1 MNYFL
6 SYLDPAYKSS
16 VVSQDLLREDTESA
30 ERTKYEVR
38 VPFKLEYKCDIIWWI
53 VKLETAAN
61 HALDVDTKNYIWE
74 YFKDPETAGA
84 IFARHDSRTKKAIKN
99 NAQKFIAIITTENFI
114 LKNVITEKE
123 PVKTLPLFRKWLVE
137 KGTKFNNGD
146 LREAITRWSSQYEKC
161 KDPKLYHSV
170 ADISLFIASH
180 TFDND
185 ITILLLREGNLGA
198 NKKQEV
204 INGQLKLRKDEVLD
218 VFNNCFHYREKEYE
232 LPTAGSLVTSI
243 DQREVLKDAIDID
256 DDDNDRANY
265 HLTNEEKIIEFV
277 WDSGSPIHIISDL
290 TLLYD
295 FEKRSTTVSGL
306 GGGTEISPGFGKM
319 DVRTIYG
326 KSTTL
331 DEVYYLPN
339 STNIISGQRSLP
351 WIYDQD
357 IQMLF
362 DRKLR
367 VLSSRI
373 PDKPHHI
380 YVALKC
386 KIQSQDQTDLRHL
399 IMISESD
406 MRQAFRTYQVNLR
419 GYDWLSK
426 LDYNAKDLAIHLMLG
441 HPSYQQYNKIRD
453 LHNNS
458 DPPPKDPL
466 PTIALDIRKY
476 CRSCRIRT
484 MTKSQ
489 APRKG
494 KGIGR
499 ANVTQPLQVIHVDL
513 AGPIEPK
520 GHNGEE
526 YFVVAVDRYSGMI
539 YVEVI
544 IHKRYARK
552 GLLQIMQRMQIDFPA
567 HKVLEIRA
575 DNGNEF
581 QSLRDE
587 TGETDI
593 IVRDNIPIHT
603 TTSTKPFVNQL
614 IERHC
619 DPARTLIHIQNRPYE
634 YPSRYQSGT
643 KKTKEPPELTKV
655 DDPHLQPYLK
665 LKEAELIQ
673 EQRAKEAAE
682 RNKALRKTIEN
693 EYHEQSQLSVPASLF
708 DRLNTVLRKS
718 STTVSDQIKELQGAR
733 YLAPIPHGVTEED
746 EGQPPLKKPT
756 LQAVSGPERDS
767 SQLSLSAAGRSDRL
781 QLQTSLPSPAEVA
794 PSTMNDNHDKAT
806 APRRIT
812 RSQAVKDPGFY
823 RILLAN
829 PLPETYGN
837 SARSLDRSTYDVQPC
852 YSSARSLDQSTC
864 DDAID
869 IPVLCIAPSSVYV
882 LTVHVISEG
891 IEESENY
898 DFRHLLPEEQE
909 DTVELRYKDGIL
921 QPVRKPAPETFREAV
936 NRPTEEGWKEAI
948 ERELNSFEE
957 HNTFEICNLPKGMEV
972 MDSRW
977 LFLNKSTGLAKARL
991 VQDIYIIIVLYVDDM
1006 LIMGT
1011 SESEVVKT
1019 KDMLSKEVEITFQ
1032 TNVKRFLGMSIDIL
1046 KDKINVSLKDYI
1058 SESFNDIK
1066 PNEKVKTPCSTA
1078 WKDHLLP
1085 TPDDE
1090 LIEDP
1095 GEYRLLVGKLLFAS
1109 TTVRYD
1115 IAFAVAVLS
1124 RYMAK
1129 PTKRQ
1134 YAACVRV
1141 VQYLKST
1148 EDFCLTYHKQTE
1160 TNDINLEFFTDAD
1173 WGGCP
1178 SDSKSISGFIARIND
1193 SPIYWRARGQ
1203 KSVSQSTH
1211 EAEAI
1216 ALSDTNKEAIWMKD
1230 LLVNSGDW
1238 NQQHETT
1245 IYSDNESLIKALAR
1259 TDYYVSARTK
1269 HLRVDLAAIREG
1281 VKYENFIIK
1290 HMVFILKLN

>member
-1 MNYFL
+1 M
-6 SYLDPAYKSS
+6 
-16 VVSQDLLREDTESA
+16 
-30 ERTKYEVR
+30 
-38 VPFKLEYKCDIIWWI
+38 
-53 VKLETAAN
+53 
-61 HALDVDTKNYIWE
+61 
-74 YFKDPETAGA
+74 
-84 IFARHDSRTKKAIKN
+84 
-99 NAQKFIAIITTENFI
+99 
-114 LKNVITEKE
+114 
-123 PVKTLPLFRKWLVE
+123 
-137 KGTKFNNGD
+137 
-146 LREAITRWSSQYEKC
+146 
-161 KDPKLYHSV
+161 
-170 ADISLFIASH
+170 
-180 TFDND
+180 
-185 ITILLLREGNLGA
+185 
-198 NKKQEV
+198 
-204 INGQLKLRKDEVLD
+204 
-218 VFNNCFHYREKEYE
+218 
-232 LPTAGSLVTSI
+232 
-243 DQREVLKDAIDID
+243 
-256 DDDNDRANY
+256 
-265 HLTNEEKIIEFV
+265 TNEEKVIEFV

-319 DVRTIYG
+319 DVSTIYG
-326 KSTTL
+326 KSITL

-339 STNIISGQRSLP
+339 STNIISGKRSLP
-351 WIYDQD
+351 WTYDQD

-386 KIQSQDQTDLRHL
+386 K
-399 IMISESD
+399 
-406 MRQAFRTYQVNLR
+406 MRQAFGTYQVNLR

-499 ANVTQPLQVIHVDL
+499 ANVTQPLQIIHVDL

-539 YVEVI
+539 YVEAI

-575 DNGNEF
+575 DNGSEF

-603 TTSTKPFVNQL
+603 TVPYSSHQNGRAERAIRTLVERTGILFDDSGLLLEFWPDAIRVATLYLNNLPRPNLKWKAPNLFATGHHYQPVIDLPQFGCLGEYMLAKSPARSSKFDEKAQSCVYLGPLTTRGALRCLPLIPTSEGLQFGPIVESHDTSFKPSTKPFINQL
-614 IERHC
+614 IEHHC

-634 YPSRYQSGT
+634 YPSRYQPSSAN
-643 KKTKEPPELTKV
+643 KKQPPELTKV
-655 DDPHLQPYLK
+655 DDPHLEPYLK
-665 LKEAELIQ
+665 LKEAELNK
-673 EQRAKEAAE
+673 EQRAQEAAK
-682 RNKALRKTIEN
+682 RNKVLRETIEN
-693 EYHEQSQLSVPASLF
+693 EYQEQSQLSVPATLF
-708 DRLNTVLRKS
+708 ERLNNVLRKS
-718 STTVSDQIKELQGAR
+718 STTVSDQINELQGAKF
-733 YLAPIPHGVTEED
+733 LAPIPHGDSEED
-746 EGQPPLKKPT
+746 EGQPPLKKQT
-756 LQAVSGPERDS
+756 LQAASGPERDS
-767 SQLSLSAAGRSDRL
+767 SQLSFSAAGRSHEVAP
-781 QLQTSLPSPAEVA
+781 QSSLPSPAEVA
-794 PSTMNDNHDKAT
+794 PSTLHEHQDKAT
-806 APRRIT
+806 ALRRST
-812 RSQAVKDPGFY
+812 RSQAVKDPGYY

-829 PLPETYGN
+829 PMPESKGGDIQSTEVSTHAYGN
-837 SARSLDRSTYDVQPC
+837 SARSLDRSTYDVHPC

-869 IPVLCIAPSSVYV
+869 IPVLCMTPSSVYV
-882 LTVHVISEG
+882 LTVHVLSEG

-972 MDSRW
+972 MDSKW

-991 VQDIYIIIVLYVDDM
+991 VVRGFNQLFGRDYSDTYAPVANYHSVKIGLAIAAAYKMSIIQVDVKTAFLNGQIDKELYLQIPEGMRTSENKDKVLKINGSVYGLKQAPKLWNERIDQILKQKLGFKANEKEPCFYHKRQQYFYTIIVLYVDDM

-1011 SESEVVKT
+1011 SESEIIKT
-1019 KDMLSKEVEITFQ
+1019 KDMLSEEVEITFQ
-1032 TNVKRFLGMSIDIL
+1032 TDVKRFLGMTMDIRE
-1046 KDKINVSLKDYI
+1046 DKINVSLKDYI
-1058 SESFNDIK
+1058 SESFNEIK

-1085 TPDDE
+1085 TPEDKP
-1090 LIEDP
+1090 IEDP
-1095 GEYRLLVGKLLFAS
+1095 GKYRLLVGKLLFAS

-1141 VQYLKST
+1141 VQYLKGT

-1193 SPIYWRARGQ
+1193 SPIYWRARG
-1203 KSVSQSTH
+1203 
-1211 EAEAI
+1211 
-1216 ALSDTNKEAIWMKD
+1216 
-1230 LLVNSGDW
+1230 
-1238 NQQHETT
+1238 
-1245 IYSDNESLIKALAR
+1245 
-1259 TDYYVSARTK
+1259 
-1269 HLRVDLAAIREG
+1269 
-1281 VKYENFIIK
+1281 
-1290 HMVFILKLN
+1290 